1 METIYSF
8 EPIADANA
16 KALILGSMPSELS
29 LKSAQYYAYPR
40 NSFWMI
46 MDTLFG
52 ANPSLPYTKRTQILL
67 SKSLALWDVLKACKR
82 KGSLDANI
90 DNSSIIVNDFASF
103 YAQHPKLK
111 FVFFN
116 GTKAESVYKKYVF
129 STIISHFP
137 TIQYMRLPSTSPAN
151 ASLSREEKLAK
162 WHVVK
167 TAVEQLQ
174 PTV

>member
-1 METIYSF
+1 MMEMIYSF
-8 EPIADANA
+8 EPIAGAEA
-16 KALILGSMPSELS
+16 KVLILGSMPGDLS
-29 LKSAQYYAYPR
+29 LKLAQYYAHPR

-46 MDTLFG
+46 MGSLFG
-52 ANPSLPYTKRTQILL
+52 ASPALPYKKRSQVLL
-67 SKSLALWDVLKACKR
+67 SKSVALWDVLKACKR

-103 YAQHPKLK
+103 YAEHPKIK

-129 STIISHFP
+129 STIVSRFP

-151 ASLSREEKLAK
+151 ASLSKEEKLAK
-162 WHVVK
+162 WQVVK
-167 TAVEQLQ
+167 TVVEQD
-174 PTV
+174 